1 MLNKARMA
9 ALSLVA
15 LLATAPAQAASV
27 SYYLDQSD
35 VLPDGTNWLQVTISD
50 GIDGAVDFTVQILQ
64 PLKDLI
70 ANCDIGITKFAFNVV
85 EGVNSPLSALDISTL
100 PAGWAKGPQQDMD
113 GFGIFDRRL
122 RVTDAH
128 TPLSDILQFSIV
140 GVDLDTILSYVD
152 YSRDSTQGPTLFAA
166 RVSPYVGYSDTCGTC
181 SLDAFFGGATVVPLP
196 AAGWLML
203 SGVGVLAGFRRRSFA
218 SPASV

>member
-1 MLNKARMA
+1 TDHYRVAYLLVRYRQPRSKHHNFTTGIQVKVMLNKARMA

-85 EGVNSPLSALDISTL
+85 EGVNSPLSAL
-100 PAGWAKGPQQDMD
+100 
-113 GFGIFDRRL
+113 
-122 RVTDAH
+122 
-128 TPLSDILQFSIV
+128 
-140 GVDLDTILSYVD
+140 
-152 YSRDSTQGPTLFAA
+152 
-166 RVSPYVGYSDTCGTC
+166 
-181 SLDAFFGGATVVPLP
+181 
-196 AAGWLML
+196 
-203 SGVGVLAGFRRRSFA
+203 
-218 SPASV
+218 